1 MGETREA
8 KTKLRDRVRVY
19 YQHIWQPQ
27 YEQLKIKGHL
37 RVWGY
42 GEFWIFPFLKMRSQD
57 TDLREAMK
65 QGSSKNSKQLLNKL

>member
-8 KTKLRDRVRVY
+8 KTKLRDRARVY

-37 RVWGY
+37 RV
-42 GEFWIFPFLKMRSQD
+42 
-57 TDLREAMK
+57 
-65 QGSSKNSKQLLNKL
+65 